1 MASRGSRGSPGSPR
15 RSGSPP
21 GRDGADDAAS
31 RPISARAPP
40 ECILSTVSPPDD
52 FRHGRNRTRTSMKP
66 AALLVLVLAASA
78 FAACGPATVK
88 KPDVAAKESSSG
100 LPRHAVEVA
109 YGMWE
114 CERGYVM
121 RKKLCVPEEE
131 AAKEP
136 WFEVFGAPEA
146 PVDLEAPPQRR

>member
-1 MASRGSRGSPGSPR
+1 
-15 RSGSPP
+15 
-21 GRDGADDAAS
+21 
-31 RPISARAPP
+31 
-40 ECILSTVSPPDD
+40 
-52 FRHGRNRTRTSMKP
+52 MKP

-100 LPRHAVEVA
+100 LPPHAVEVA

-131 AAKEP
+131 VAKEP

-146 PVDLEAPPQRR
+146 PVDLEAPPRRHDWRTFTPTFVWHESEFRARGDAAFA